1 MTSSSHTR
9 RDRGL
14 APPFTPDGPV
24 LVAILGAL
32 DDLHDLIAERLIPVQ
47 EPAPDDPPD
56 RQPDEAVP
64 VQEPA
69 PGGPP
74 DKQAQ
79 PVQEPAPKR
88 APRKTTPRKQT
99 GKAS

>member
-32 DDLHDLIAERLIPVQ
+32 DDLHDLIAERLTPIQ
-47 EPAPDDPPD
+47 EPAPDDPPE
-56 RQPDEAVP
+56 QAIP
-64 VQEPA
+64 VQEPG
-69 PGGPP
+69 PDDPP